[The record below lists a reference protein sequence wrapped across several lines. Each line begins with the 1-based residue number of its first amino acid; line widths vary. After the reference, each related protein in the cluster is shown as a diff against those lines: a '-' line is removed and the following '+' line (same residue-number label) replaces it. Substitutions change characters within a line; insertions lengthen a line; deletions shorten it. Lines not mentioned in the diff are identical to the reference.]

1 MLALCWLILAYLG
14 SNCPTWLNMAS
25 TWAQLSPTWP
35 QLGSNLTPRDPP
47 NLWFSYRKTIVL
59 VFLQFLV
66 KNGIRITLLGGWRGQ
81 VGAKLRPCWAKLGPT
96 WGHVGTSW
104 PNLEP
109 NMGPRG
115 RQKID
120 RKSTEIKS
128 RFLSIFCRFSVDFLP
143 TCCASRGHLG
153 GLLEDFGGQVGP
165 RWAYIHIYIYIYTY
179 IYIYI

>member
-96 WGHVGTSW
+96 WGHVGTILAYLGIMLAYLGLSW
-104 PNLEP
+104 LKLPNLVP
-109 NMGPRG
+109 TWLNMASNFAQLCPPWPQLGSNLTPRTLQNCG
-115 RQKID
+115 FPIGK
-120 RKSTEIKS
+120 
-128 RFLSIFCRFSVDFLP
+128 
-143 TCCASRGHLG
+143 
-153 GLLEDFGGQVGP
+153 
-165 RWAYIHIYIYIYTY
+165 W
-179 IYIYI
+179 